1 MEDIIGAMAA
11 DVRNASGKSN
21 ERVGM
26 RLNWT
31 MIR

>member
-11 DVRNASGKSN
+11 DVRNASGRSN

-26 RLNWT
+26 RLN
-31 MIR
+31 